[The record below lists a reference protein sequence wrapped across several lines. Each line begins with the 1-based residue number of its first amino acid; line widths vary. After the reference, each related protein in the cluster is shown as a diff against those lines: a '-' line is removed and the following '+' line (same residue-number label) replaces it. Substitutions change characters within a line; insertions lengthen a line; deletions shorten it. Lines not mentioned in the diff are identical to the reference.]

1 MFLRTIGQE
10 WHAPLVDCA
19 RLHESSKTNRS
30 AAYAAILRSL
40 ANCKYGITN
49 CILWLHVAV
58 WMRHGYQDTL
68 LFTVEQ
74 VYCRRPPS
82 QYPKVCEFTSNGVSL
97 AGAGASPANC
107 DLLENKDSQHLS
119 AWQRMDIL
127 PWFKTVVAF
136 AATKDVQIPHT
147 RSLHEGRLDLGTFW
161 SYTNALHSE
170 DILL

>member
-1 MFLRTIGQE
+1 MNRPRQTDLQHMQLYCVHLQIASMASQIAYF
-10 WHAPLVDCA
+10 DCTS
-19 RLHESSKTNRS
+19 RYECGMVIRIRCYLQLSKCT
-30 AAYAAILRSL
+30 
-40 ANCKYGITN
+40 
-49 CILWLHVAV
+49 VA
-58 WMRHGYQDTL
+58 G
-68 LFTVEQ
+68 
-74 VYCRRPPS
+74 PPS

>member
-1 MFLRTIGQE
+1 MQLYCVHLQIASMASQIAYFDCTSRSECGMVIG
-10 WHAPLVDCA
+10 
-19 RLHESSKTNRS
+19 
-30 AAYAAILRSL
+30 I
-40 ANCKYGITN
+40 I
-49 CILWLHVAV
+49 
-58 WMRHGYQDTL
+58 TL

-82 QYPKVCEFTSNGVSL
+82 PYPKVCEFTTDGVSL
-97 AGAGASPANC
+97 AGAGASPENC
-107 DLLENKDSQHLS
+107 DLLQNKDSQHLS